1 MYTDLLIQLKNAQAA
16 RKEWVKL
23 PYSNLGLAIFEL
35 LLRYGFVSLVQK
47 KGRMPKRIIEVH
59 LKYADKEGKI
69 RGIKIVTKPSLKVYK
84 GYRKLHS
91 VRQGYGIS
99 VVSTSEGLM
108 TGDEARKKKIGG
120 QVLFEIW

>member
-1 MYTDLLIQLKNAQAA
+1 MYIDLLIQLKNAQAA
-16 RKEWVKL
+16 RKEWIKL

-35 LLRYGFVSLVQK
+35 LLRYGFVSSVQK

-69 RGIKIVTKPSLKVYK
+69 RGIKIVTKPSVKVYK
-84 GYRKLHS
+84 GYRELRP

-108 TGDEARKKKIGG
+108 TGDEARKKKVGG